1 MALFSGKKGLIFGLA
16 NKDSIAWGIS
26 KALHDEGAELG
37 FSYAGEILKKRVEP
51 LAESINATFVEEC
64 DVTSDE
70 AIDGLFAKAQAHFG
84 TLDFIVHA
92 VAFAPR
98 EALSGR
104 FVNTEREQF
113 RIALDISCYSMIA
126 IAKRARLLMP
136 NGGSMV
142 TMTYFGSEKVTPNY
156 NVMGVAKAALEASVR
171 YLAWDLGKDK
181 IRVNAISAGPIKT
194 LAASGI
200 AGFRKSLQMV
210 GAIAPLGNVT
220 QEDVGNSARYLLSD
234 WASGVTGEVV
244 YVDGGYNIMGAIDP
258 ETLKSEEAT

>member
-1 MALFSGKKGLIFGLA
+1 MLKIANKFNISIFNLHSKQNKTRSKHGTLFREKGLIFGLA

-113 RIALDISCYSMIA
+113 RIKLDISCYSMIA

-142 TMTYFGSEKVTPNY
+142 TMTW
-156 NVMGVAKAALEASVR
+156 L
-171 YLAWDLGKDK
+171 WLGK
-181 IRVNAISAGPIKT
+181 G
-194 LAASGI
+194 
-200 AGFRKSLQMV
+200 
-210 GAIAPLGNVT
+210 
-220 QEDVGNSARYLLSD
+220 
-234 WASGVTGEVV
+234 
-244 YVDGGYNIMGAIDP
+244 DP
-258 ETLKSEEAT
+258 QL